1 MTIQDQQATQAILTK
16 ALDRLKAFYDKK
28 ALLQSQSGAAA
39 PGEALAPPP
48 EQKTYQK
55 SAMGGGVMAMIE
67 GVIKE
72 SKDLEMKCLADET
85 DSQAAYE
92 SFIKSSNKLISS
104 NSKDIANK
112 SDAKAKA
119 DMALAQAKGSL
130 KATITDIL
138 SLADMLQSLTGQCD
152 FLLKNFDA
160 RQAARSQEIDALNQ
174 AKAIFSGT

>member
-28 ALLQSQSGAAA
+28 ALLQSSSGAAA

-48 EQKTYQK
+48 EQKTYK
-55 SAMGGGVMAMIE
+55 PSAGGGGVMAMIE

-92 SFIKSSNKLISS
+92 GFMKASNKLIAA
-104 NSKDIANK
+104 NNEDIATK
-112 SDAKAKA
+112 TEAKAKA
-119 DMALAQAKGSL
+119 DMALAQASGEL

-138 SLADMLQSLTGQCD
+138 SLADMLKSLNDQCG
-152 FLLKNFDA
+152 FLLKNFDE
-160 RQAARSQEIDALNQ
+160 RQASRTQEIDALNQ
-174 AKAIFSGT
+174 AKA